1 MARRLIVFLVGVAV
15 YCLFLGTV
23 LCGIGFLGNTG
34 LHEGIDGGVAI
45 PWPRAVAVDVALIAL
60 FGMQHSV
67 MARPAFK
74 RHWQRVVPV
83 PLERSVY
90 VLLSCACL
98 LLLFWCWRPLPAP
111 VWDASGTR
119 VGAALAALFW
129 IGWGLVVASTFLVD
143 HFDLFGLRQVTL
155 FLRGVEY
162 TPPPFRQP
170 LVYRYVRHPL
180 MLSTLIAFWA
190 TPRMSVGHLLF
201 AAGMTLYTLVGVA
214 FEERDLLAAHGESY
228 ARYRA
233 QVPMLL
239 PVPRRW

>member
-1 MARRLIVFLVGVAV
+1 MTRRLIFFLVGVAV
-15 YCLFLGTV
+15 YCLFLATV
-23 LCGIGFLGNTG
+23 LCGIDFVGNTG
-34 LHEGIDGGVAI
+34 LHAGIDGGVAM
-45 PWPRAVAVDVALIAL
+45 PWPRAVAVDAALIAL
-60 FGMQHSV
+60 FGVQHSV

-83 PLERSVY
+83 PLERSIY

-98 LLLFWCWRPLPAP
+98 LLVFGCWHPLPAT
-111 VWDASGTR
+111 VWDASGTSLGG
-119 VGAALAALFW
+119 VLTALFW
-129 IGWGLVVASTFLVD
+129 LGWGLVVASTFLID

-155 FLRGVEY
+155 FLRGLEY

-190 TPRMSVGHLLF
+190 TPRMSIGHLLF
-201 AAGMTLYTLVGVA
+201 AIGTTLYVLIGVA
-214 FEERDLLAAHGESY
+214 LEEGDLLEVHGESY
-228 ARYRA
+228 AAYRA

-239 PVPRRW
+239 PLRGRR

>member
-1 MARRLIVFLVGVAV
+1 MARRLLFFLVGVAV
-15 YCLFLGTV
+15 YGLFLATV
-23 LCGIGFLGNTG
+23 LLGVDFVGDMG
-34 LHEGIDGGVAI
+34 LHVGMDGGLAT
-45 PWPRAVAVDVALIAL
+45 PWPRAAAVDVALVAL
-60 FGMQHSV
+60 FGAQ
-67 MARPAFK
+67 
-74 RHWQRVVPV
+74 QRVVPA

-90 VLLSCACL
+90 VLSSCACL
-98 LLLFWCWRPLPAP
+98 LSLFWCWQPLPAP

-119 VGAALAALFW
+119 VGGALTALFW
-129 IGWGLVVASTFLVD
+129 LGWALVVASTFLID

-170 LVYRYVRHPL
+170 AVYRYVRHPL

-201 AAGMTLYTLVGVA
+201 AAGMTLYTLVGIT
-214 FEERDLLAAHGESY
+214 FEEGDLLAAHGESY
-228 ARYRA
+228 AMYRA

-239 PVPRRW
+239 PVRGRR